1 MLGTVMPEVPL
12 AGPELG
18 GLQREAQKAGAP
30 PQTPE
35 GVQEAEEVGGQ
46 ERVQRD
52 EQGRQVLLL
61 RKPLSPKQEDMSN
74 GQCCL
79 QRKA

>member
-1 MLGTVMPEVPL
+1 MLGTVMAEVPL

-18 GLQREAQKAGAP
+18 GLQRAAHKAGAP
-30 PQTPE
+30 PQTPK
-35 GVQEAEEVGGQ
+35 VMQEAEEVGAQ

-52 EQGRQVLLL
+52 EQGWQVLLL
-61 RKPLSPKQEDMSN
+61 RKPLSPKQEDISN

-79 QRKA
+79 QRRA